1 MQTSIRW
8 TIWLLMT
15 FLIFLIISGLLTVTL
30 VASGLLRYS
39 NPILVFLLLVCA
51 SLSILAYA
59 FLMATAI
66 SKAVVGSVIS
76 ILLYIMTFT
85 PFMAIFTLAP
95 TLATWAKMLVNL
107 LMTSGFSFAL
117 NYVTTYEQQAVGIQ
131 WDNVRKSPY
140 ENDSL
145 NFSYCCLMLL
155 FDAFVYYTIGTLILL
170 SKFPINKGFPEK
182 VQCFLAVSNRNKS
195 NKSRKRWAQ
204 VSPLNSQ
211 ESMSKAPEGP
221 VVGVSLKN
229 LTKVFPISNREER
242 VAVNEMTIDFHVGN
256 VTALLGHNGAGK
268 STMM

>member
-15 FLIFLIISGLLTVTL
+15 FLTLLIISGLLTVTL
-30 VASGLLRYS
+30 TASGLLRYS
-39 NPILVFLLLVCA
+39 NPLLVFLLFVCA

-95 TLATWAKMLVNL
+95 TIAIWARLLVNL
-107 LMTSGFSFAL
+107 LMTSCFSFAL
-117 NYVTTYEQQAVGIQ
+117 NYVTTYEQQAIGIQ

-140 ENDSL
+140 ENDPL

-155 FDAFVYYTIGTLILL
+155 FDAFAYYTIGTLILL
-170 SKFPINKGFPEK
+170 SKYKLT
-182 VQCFLAVSNRNKS
+182 Q
-195 NKSRKRWAQ
+195 
-204 VSPLNSQ
+204 NS
-211 ESMSKAPEGP
+211 KIFYI
-221 VVGVSLKN
+221 
-229 LTKVFPISNREER
+229 KVFTFQLATETKATSR
-242 VAVNEMTIDFHVGN
+242 TKD
-256 VTALLGHNGAGK
+256 GHLK
-268 STMM
+268 CHP